1 MGSWLQSIPL
11 GRTHQGQSTY
21 YISSQ
26 LQPHAASPTLLLV
39 FAHPFQIQLL
49 IETPLKEQL
58 KPKTYF
64 NEPNEPTNASFI
76 LQREIN
82 KKKKQI
88 LRKTLHSQIHS
99 STLIIEVT
107 TVKLDQ
113 LICRI

>member
-1 MGSWLQSIPL
+1 MGSWLQIIPL

-82 KKKKQI
+82 KKKKTDFKKNTPFPNSLFYI
-88 LRKTLHSQIHS
+88 NHRGNNCKIRPTNL
-99 STLIIEVT
+99 
-107 TVKLDQ
+107 
-113 LICRI
+113 